1 MNRLFPDLNAFSN
14 SLRKNSAILVL
25 SVVLISATLAYQTPS
40 SYAAF
45 EFNSDLQ
52 DLMIPEIKMPRT
64 SGVSGTEVKI
74 IVSNLM
80 PLPENTDPRM
90 EFFMTLPFFEFSGN
104 VPSKCG
110 GEYCIALYT
119 FDEIRN
125 GDLASKELT
134 FTLFSEHNP
143 QPIILQ
149 DNLVSVCDVKINDK
163 VVKSFGYLCNGKNVP
178 TGEYEINFGW
188 GIQMSDKYDWS
199 KTITFTVTEPSI
211 PTESNY
217 VLSSTPYTSVGDI
230 DLLFLQYENGLI
242 SATQFAEQL
251 QKFGWNSDSIRKA
264 FATINQGQWQDA
276 NSIGTHSASKLVNG
290 LELLTKPKLQFVSE
304 QNEPLNQGEKE
315 NVGYDEDKTTSTQ
328 KLGLSQEKSSSLTS
342 SDFPQ
347 DLVYGIVIAGIAL
360 VSILVIALVKNGII

>member
-1 MNRLFPDLNAFSN
+1 M
-14 SLRKNSAILVL
+14 L
-25 SVVLISATLAYQTPS
+25 SVVLISATIIYQTPP
-40 SYAAF
+40 SYAAS

-52 DLMIPEIKMPRT
+52 NLMTPAIKMPRT
-64 SGVSGTEVKI
+64 SGVPGTEVTI

-80 PLPENTDPRM
+80 PLPENTDPRT
-90 EFFMTLPFFEFSGN
+90 EFFVTIPFFEFSGN

-110 GEYCIALYT
+110 GEYCVALYT

-149 DNLVSVCDVKINDK
+149 DNLVSDCDIKINDK
-163 VVKSFGYLCNGKNVP
+163 VVKSFGYLCNGKDVP

-188 GIQMSDKYDWS
+188 GIQMSDKYNWI
-199 KTITFTVTEPSI
+199 KTLTFTVTEPSI
-211 PTESNY
+211 PTESSY
-217 VLSSTPYTSVGDI
+217 SLSSTPYSSIADI

-264 FATINQGQWQDA
+264 FASINQGQWTDVD
-276 NSIGTHSASKLVNG
+276 SLSAHNAAKLKVNG
-290 LELLTKPKLQFVSE
+290 LELLTKPKLQLVSE
-304 QNEPLNQGEKE
+304 QNVNQVEKE
-315 NVGYDEDKTTSTQ
+315 NVGYDEGKAKTTQT
-328 KLGLSQEKSSSLTS
+328 LGISQETSLSLTS

-347 DLVYGIVIAGIAL
+347 DIVYGMVIAGIAL